1 MEIKKIS
8 KDNLK
13 VTLKYED
20 KFQSEEFL
28 LLALTKN
35 ARDEKVYKIIIAMG
49 AAWNGYYSALNEEDK
64 KEALGKINLLEIERS
79 RVVGMTV
86 N

>member
-1 MEIKKIS
+1 MNIKEIS
-8 KDNLK
+8 KNDLR
-13 VTLKYED
+13 VTLKYEE

-28 LLALTKN
+28 LLALNKN

-49 AAWNGYYSALNEEDK
+49 AAWNGYYSAPSEEEK
-64 KEALGKINLLEIERS
+64 KIAMGKINLLEIERS
-79 RVVGMTV
+79 RVMGMTV